1 MSDDEIEDQSAP
13 PPAARVKK
21 AKPTGGPLGRAQAL
35 ADGLAFRLGSREGA
49 QIRSEDGRTL
59 FELHGRL
66 AARWTPKAGWLDV
79 ELDPRSGAGD
89 ERAMRRVGVPH
100 PDRERSKAGWRLIR
114 VRTSRDASRVISV
127 LKAPR
132 EKATGDLR
140 AARRLV
146 MRTELL
152 VGSVHVRRLEDPPRP
167 DDGARVFVDLTW
179 PRGVDRDKVALTLW
193 MPEIAPG
200 PKVREVF
207 GIAPARTRGFRKA
220 YLQELKGSSKAHYV
234 SQLRHLAQ
242 KGPLT
247 LLTALRDVSV
257 SHAAILVQAVSKGRT
272 PRG

>member
-1 MSDDEIEDQSAP
+1 MRDDEPEVPDP
-13 PPAARVKK
+13 TPPAGRAKK

-49 QIRSEDGRTL
+49 RLVPDEGRTL
-59 FELHGRL
+59 FEVNGRL

-89 ERAMRRVGVPH
+89 EAAMRRVGVPH

-114 VRTSRDASRVISV
+114 VRTSRDASRVVSV

-132 EKATGDLR
+132 EKSTGDLR
-140 AARRLV
+140 VARRLV

-167 DDGARVFVDLTW
+167 DDGARVFVDFLW
-179 PRGVDRDKVALTLW
+179 PRGVDRDRVALTLW

-200 PKVREVF
+200 PKLREVF
-207 GIAPARTRGFRKA
+207 GAAPGRTRGFRKA
-220 YLQELKGSSKAHYV
+220 YLQELKGSSKAHHV
-234 SQLRHLAQ
+234 SRLRHLAQ